1 MSLYLKKQ
9 TLVSLLM
16 TFLFG
21 DLFGQSEE
29 RGDPNFRRLANI
41 DVNRVRASIHN
52 WGSSGNSGVA
62 GSFFYE
68 WPTNSGRGYI
78 AYQALYVGA
87 MVTTDGGEER
97 PLVLSL
103 IHI

>member
-21 DLFGQSEE
+21 NLLGQSEE

-41 DVNRVRASIHN
+41 DVNRVEHLYIIGDLVVIQEWRVVSFT
-52 WGSSGNSGVA
+52 SGQPIVV
-62 GSFFYE
+62 E
-68 WPTNSGRGYI
+68 VI
-78 AYQALYVGA
+78 
-87 MVTTDGGEER
+87 
-97 PLVLSL
+97 
-103 IHI
+103 